1 MNNDDT
7 SWVGRRAGD
16 VTLLSGRVP
25 PAGRSALQEIEEHWR
40 ELQAASDHLPRRED
54 VDTGRIAGALP
65 HTFVLE
71 RIAPGHARFRV
82 AGRSLVELLGGEAR
96 GLPLSVLFSPKG
108 REGLAPWV
116 QRCLEGPALV
126 DLLVEAS
133 QGALRQPLRG
143 RLLMLPLLDPEG
155 AATRI
160 LGGLL
165 TDSTPRSPNLRF
177 DLADAVPRVETV
189 APRAVARQAF
199 GMAPGMSARPGLRE
213 SERPYLR
220 LVVSNP

>member
-1 MNNDDT
+1 MKSDDT
-7 SWVGRRAGD
+7 SWMGRRAGD
-16 VTLLSGRVP
+16 VTPLSGQDR

-40 ELQAASDHLPRRED
+40 ELRAASDHLPRRED

-71 RIAPGHARFRV
+71 KIAPGHARFRI
-82 AGRSLVELLGGEAR
+82 AGRSLVTLLGGEAR

-108 REGLAPWV
+108 RDALALWIV
-116 QRCLEGPALV
+116 RCLEGPALV

-133 QGALRQPLRG
+133 QGPLRQPLRG
-143 RLLMLPLLDPEG
+143 RLLLLPMLDPEG
-155 AATRI
+155 EPTRI

-165 TDSTPRSPNLRF
+165 TDGVPRRANLRF

-189 APRAVARQAF
+189 SPRAPKRRAY
-199 GMAPGMSARPGLRE
+199 GLAPAMPGRPGLRE

-220 LVVSNP
+220 LVVSNS